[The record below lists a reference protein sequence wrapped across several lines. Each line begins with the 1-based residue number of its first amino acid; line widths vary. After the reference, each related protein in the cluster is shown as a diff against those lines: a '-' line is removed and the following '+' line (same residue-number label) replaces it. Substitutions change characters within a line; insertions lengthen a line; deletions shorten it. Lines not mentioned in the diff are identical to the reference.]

1 MFDHAYVLVAETSGV
16 VMVLKAVSLQV
27 VLNSPLDT
35 GPGRLV
41 ADSGG
46 QRVVSLSS
54 VVHVVSY
61 EALAME
67 G

>member
-1 MFDHAYVLVAETSGV
+1 MFDHPYVLDAETSGV
-16 VMVLKAVSLQV
+16 VMVLRVVSLQV

-41 ADSGG
+41 ADSG
-46 QRVVSLSS
+46 QSVVSLSS

-61 EALAME
+61 EALAMD